1 VNGLAF
7 NTADFDT
14 KTADAFNYHIRTFST
29 TFPNL
34 RADGINQ
41 FDLSVLKR
49 FSIPKM
55 DERKYFELRFEGFN
69 VVNHPVFAAP
79 NTTATNAAFGTITA
93 TANLVRTIQLGARFV
108 F

>member
-1 VNGLAF
+1 L
-7 NTADFDT
+7 
-14 KTADAFNYHIRTFST
+14 NYHIRTFST
-29 TFPNL
+29 AFPNV

-41 FDLSVLKR
+41 FDASVLKR
-49 FSIPKM
+49 FSLPKA

-69 VVNHPVFAAP
+69 VVNHAVFAAP

-93 TANLVRTIQLGARFV
+93 TANLVRTIQVAGKMV

>member
-1 VNGLAF
+1 
-7 NTADFDT
+7 
-14 KTADAFNYHIRTFST
+14 
-29 TFPNL
+29 
-34 RADGINQ
+34 
-41 FDLSVLKR
+41 
-49 FSIPKM
+49 M